1 MAESGAKQ
9 LDDALTVLDRKV
21 CKVKTEQ
28 AGWSLPPSLDT
39 VEGEELDQA
48 VSAFRQLDQ
57 AVSALH
63 QLNQVVSALHQLE
76 EEVMQ
81 TKLVSDSASIS
92 QAAHQKLVTIE
103 RRLTKL
109 QEAASDGYW
118 YLVFVKEREDSNAG
132 LILKESSSISS

>member
-9 LDDALTVLDRKV
+9 LDDALTVLHRKV

-63 QLNQVVSALHQLE
+63 QLNQAVSALHQLE

-109 QEAASDGYW
+109 QDAARSSDGYW
-118 YLVFVKEREDSNAG
+118 YLVFVKEREDSYRR
-132 LILKESSSISS
+132 LDT